1 MSDQRKVATVNDS
14 VEEQKSKLKKEISD
28 FAKMV
33 KRDQELMGFIHDS
46 IDKGAFELEILE
58 HWFTNDVE
66 NAKNNI
72 QKLSLIMEKEEDGVT
87 MLAMNSLMHELNAT
101 LRQSGSRLSVV
112 KQAKR
117 RKELLNTVSQE
128 LH

>member
-1 MSDQRKVATVNDS
+1 MSDQRKVATVSDS

-33 KRDQELMGFIHDS
+33 KRDQELMGLIHDS

-128 LH
+128 LN

>member
-1 MSDQRKVATVNDS
+1 
-14 VEEQKSKLKKEISD
+14 
-28 FAKMV
+28 MV

>member
-1 MSDQRKVATVNDS
+1 MSDQRKVATVSDS